1 MDGQIPESV
10 KSERSDILLKT
21 EAALSL
27 EYRKSF
33 LGKKKEVLMEEKTVI
48 GGRDYLVGYTREY
61 VKAAVLWDREKR
73 GKMVTGTLK
82 EMLTDEIL
90 LLEEDLSG
98 GR

>member
-1 MDGQIPESV
+1 M
-10 KSERSDILLKT
+10 
-21 EAALSL
+21 
-27 EYRKSF
+27 
-33 LGKKKEVLMEEKTVI
+33 I

>member
-1 MDGQIPESV
+1 MLF
-10 KSERSDILLKT
+10 RS
-21 EAALSL
+21 
-27 EYRKSF
+27 
-33 LGKKKEVLMEEKTVI
+33 
-48 GGRDYLVGYTREY
+48 TREY

>member
-1 MDGQIPESV
+1 
-10 KSERSDILLKT
+10 
-21 EAALSL
+21 
-27 EYRKSF
+27 
-33 LGKKKEVLMEEKTVI
+33 MEEKTVI